1 MEEWTQPGEKDE
13 VETDDI
19 NIADNTFWDEVT
31 WEKIGF
37 NKIEKLDFLRLLSI
51 NKKLYATFLGNQEQL
66 QFYMYRPLSWPIF
79 KDIKAKNLSKEETH
93 QKIVMECVAWPKMDI
108 LEFNSMDAG
117 VILTLVYQIL
127 AVSNFLKNPEKALE
141 MILEIK

>member
-1 MEEWTQPGEKDE
+1 MEEILNKEEKE
-13 VETDDI
+13 AVETPDI
-19 NIADNTFWDEVT
+19 NIADKTFWDEVT

-37 NKIEKLDFLRLLSI
+37 NQIEKIDFLRLLTL

-66 QFYMYRPLSWPIF
+66 QFYMYKPLSWPIF
-79 KDIKAKNLSKEETH
+79 KDIKAKNLSKEDTH
-93 QKIVMECVAWPKMDI
+93 QKIIMECVIWPKMDI

-117 VILTLVYQIL
+117 VVLTLVYQIL
-127 AVSNFLKNPEKALE
+127 AVSNFLKNPDKALE